1 MLRLPPGS
9 TRTDTLSLHDALPIS
24 LYAFSSG
31 NWKRPEDEVNDLM
44 GLLHHYLLNEI
55 TALHAKG
62 VRLSVIGDYRR
73 LAPDLVRLLEYGME
87 MTAANNRMTLVLA
100 LNYGGQDELV
110 RVVAMLDRVEIG
122 KGAGRVGGCM

>member
-1 MLRLPPGS
+1 
-9 TRTDTLSLHDALPIS
+9 
-24 LYAFSSG
+24 
-31 NWKRPEDEVNDLM
+31 M

-87 MTAANNRMTLVLA
+87 MTAANNRLTLVLA
-100 LNYGGQDELV
+100 LNYGGQDEMV
-110 RVVAMLDRVEIG
+110 RVVRMLASDVQSGKIRADAIGMADIEADR
-122 KGAGRVGGCM
+122 KSTRLSSH